1 MGKGFFVAF
10 AQEEIGRV
18 RRKHKRLFLEAEEFG
33 VHLRKPSTVLNYSMD
48 PAGKFKSSITY

>member
-18 RRKHKRLFLEAEEFG
+18 RRKHKRLFLEGEKFV
-33 VHLRKPSTVLNYSMD
+33 VHLDKPFEV
-48 PAGKFKSSITY
+48 